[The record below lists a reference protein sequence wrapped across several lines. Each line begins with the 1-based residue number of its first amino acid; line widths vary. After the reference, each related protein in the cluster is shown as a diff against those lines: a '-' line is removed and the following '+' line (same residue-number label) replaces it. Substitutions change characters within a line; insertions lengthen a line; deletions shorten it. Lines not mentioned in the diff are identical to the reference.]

1 MSFDITS
8 IVTEAS
14 LDCFV
19 SGTYTEQK
27 INDKRE
33 YTENVFPMNMLIF
46 FKNHQNNYFLRS
58 IYFKEINSFLFVE
71 LFLITKWRYFLF
83 IFIITI
89 YWDITN
95 NK

>member
-1 MSFDITS
+1 MIFDITS

-33 YTENVFPMNMLIF
+33 YTENNPLGHN
-46 FKNHQNNYFLRS
+46 KH
-58 IYFKEINSFLFVE
+58 
-71 LFLITKWRYFLF
+71 ITKNSKY
-83 IFIITI
+83 
-89 YWDITN
+89 N
-95 NK
+95 NQLKHTF

>member
-1 MSFDITS
+1 MIFDITS

-58 IYFKEINSFLFVE
+58 IYFKEISLSLYFEIIFNDKMEILLF
-71 LFLITKWRYFLF
+71 Y
-83 IFIITI
+83 I
-89 YWDITN
+89 YHN
-95 NK
+95 YLLRHYKQ